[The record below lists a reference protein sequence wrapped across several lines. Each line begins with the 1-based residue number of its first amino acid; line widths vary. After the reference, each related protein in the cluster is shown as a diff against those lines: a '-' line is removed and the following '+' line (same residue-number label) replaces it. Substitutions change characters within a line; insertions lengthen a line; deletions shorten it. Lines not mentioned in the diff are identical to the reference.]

1 MITYPKFDRLNMWV
15 NDEKMGFVQCN
26 QHLIVAS
33 LIYVPVGNLKMRE
46 ENQAWKL
53 IIRRRNKKCNTQLI
67 LEQKYMKD
75 CHSSIHSIREH

>member
-1 MITYPKFDRLNMWV
+1 MWV

-53 IIRRRNKKCNTQLI
+53 IIRRRNKKCNTPYPRTEVYERLSLI
-67 LEQKYMKD
+67 PPFNQGTLEL
-75 CHSSIHSIREH
+75 IR